1 MFQKGVEF
9 IVLVRLVW
17 IRLILVKINVCLR
30 GLIEFSERMKILGI
44 KIVFVKKNP
53 LKIEEIKF
61 Y

>member
-1 MFQKGVEF
+1 M
-9 IVLVRLVW
+9 VLVRLVW